1 MRRPLWTISKR
12 GKPKTLDQ
20 SRQNNKSNLMKKF
33 ILPVAIVM
41 IGATSALASN
51 VSKSNT
57 KIPTTG
63 YVFRPAAAIKCVNAH
78 VQCDTSGNV
87 MCTADL
93 GNGPEQLYQRISDT
107 SCPNALFVKP

>member
-1 MRRPLWTISKR
+1 
-12 GKPKTLDQ
+12 
-20 SRQNNKSNLMKKF
+20 MKKF

-51 VSKSNT
+51 VSKNNT
-57 KIPTTG
+57 KVPETG
-63 YVFRPAAAIKCVNAH
+63 YVFRPAEAIKCVTAN

-87 MCTADL
+87 MCTADV

-107 SCPNALFVKP
+107 SCPNPLFIKP